1 MSVGLQEGNGFDLL
15 VIDGGVEPSDMG
27 SVASMVALFETLGSF
42 FRNGDP
48 SYRLEEVAVVESA
61 VLAPEPRIVVRV
73 PTTARTE
80 TGKLLTSVGRC
91 IAVASGERDV
101 RLRPHEME
109 LCLTLASLLGGSG
122 WERLR
127 ISTVEDDWES
137 SVLIVPK
144 ELREGLTALGA
155 AHLRAVRRTN

>member
-1 MSVGLQEGNGFDLL
+1 
-15 VIDGGVEPSDMG
+15 
-27 SVASMVALFETLGSF
+27 
-42 FRNGDP
+42 
-48 SYRLEEVAVVESA
+48 
-61 VLAPEPRIVVRV
+61 
-73 PTTARTE
+73 
-80 TGKLLTSVGRC
+80 
-91 IAVASGERDV
+91 
-101 RLRPHEME
+101 ME

-137 SVLIVPK
+137 SVLMVPK